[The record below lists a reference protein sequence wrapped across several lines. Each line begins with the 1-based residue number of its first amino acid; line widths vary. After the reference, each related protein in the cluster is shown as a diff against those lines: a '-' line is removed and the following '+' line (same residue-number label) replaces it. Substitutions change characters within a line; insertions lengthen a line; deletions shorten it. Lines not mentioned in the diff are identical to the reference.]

1 MSWMAALDYRQ
12 GASHRR
18 AGIPCQDFGRL
29 ALPDENTVIAAFAD
43 GAGSA
48 RFSHLGARA
57 AVDAALPWI
66 RDRIADAP
74 GLRGAVSRLSPE
86 RLFDG
91 LTNTVQ
97 AAIRETANDNRL
109 SLDDL
114 ACTLTVVALAPN
126 GVSVAQIGDG
136 IVVARLSHQDYTL
149 LIQPDRGE
157 YANET
162 SFVTDPDA
170 ADRLRVRS
178 LEGPVRF
185 VSAATDGLAAVS
197 VDNRAQTPHAPF
209 FSPIDLF
216 TRQSGSALE
225 VHDGIRA
232 FLASDRL
239 SAKVE
244 DDLTLMVCGW
254 RGLDG

>member
-1 MSWMAALDYRQ
+1 MSWMAALDFRQ

-48 RFSHLGARA
+48 GHSHLGARA

-66 RDRIADAP
+66 RNRIADAP
-74 GLRGAVSRLSPE
+74 GLHGAVTSLSPE
-86 RLFDG
+86 RLFEG
-91 LTNTVQ
+91 LTEVVQ
-97 AAIRETANDNRL
+97 LAIRDTANDNRL
-109 SLDDL
+109 SIDEL
-114 ACTLTVVALAPN
+114 ACTLTVVAMAPN
-126 GVSVAQIGDG
+126 GVTVGQIGDG
-136 IVVARLSHQDYTL
+136 IVVARLSNQDYTL
-149 LIQPDRGE
+149 LIEPDRGE
-157 YANET
+157 YVNET
-162 SFVTDPDA
+162 SFVTDGDA
-170 ADRLRVRS
+170 ADRLRIRA

-197 VDNRAQTPHAPF
+197 VDNRARTPHAPF
-209 FSPIDLF
+209 FSPFDRF
-216 TRQSGSALE
+216 TCQSNSAVE
-225 VHDGIRA
+225 VHDGIRD
-232 FLASDRL
+232 FLGSDRL

-244 DDLTLMVCGW
+244 DDLMLMVCGW